1 MVSGQF
7 WGLPRLPR
15 ISFSGLPMFPI
26 LLFTMFAG
34 PPDISPSKPDPGNAT
49 YSVTQ
54 NVAVGEVAFITGKGA
69 WYKLPDAPGTLITTA
84 TGAAYVS
91 PVKGSFTILCA
102 SADGVAFAKIVV
114 GDPVVP
120 VPPVVVNDD
129 FKDKLIAA
137 AKKDNDKPSL
147 VQLSAFYSEQV
158 GQKIAADVK
167 NTTVA
172 QVMAKV
178 RVSSVLDAS
187 KVPNVRAAIGAQ
199 LSAQFKPDQPL
210 DAATRKALV
219 DLFIKIENT
228 LDFLSN

>member
-7 WGLPRLPR
+7 RGLPRLPR

-137 AKKDNDKPSL
+137 AKKDNDKGSL
-147 VQLSAFYSEQV
+147 VQLSAFYSAPV
-158 GQKIAADVK
+158 GQKLAQDTTI
-167 NTTVA
+167 TTVKDLIA
-172 QVMAKV
+172 RIKV
-178 RVSSVLDAS
+178 TSVLDAG
-187 KVPNVRAAIGAQ
+187 KVPNVRAVIGAQ
-199 LSAQFKPDQPL
+199 LAAQFKPDQPL
-210 DAATRKALV
+210 TAETRKQLV
-219 DLFIKIENT
+219 DLFAKIEST